1 MLKTS
6 LLPRIILILGALA
19 MAVMACSLAPTT
31 TQPPSELE
39 VTSTY
44 PTNSVEQGRSFDVV
58 VNLSNTSQ
66 YNAHVTEIRL
76 PASFLSKVNYL
87 GSEPAL
93 TLTNNASGDGILAMD
108 LTIAPTGLERFIFRF
123 EAITTGSLS
132 GLGVVATDD
141 GSYQFTLQASVVGV
155 NPSEWQPGT
164 ASTAT
169 PASLGKVP
177 FQAVVQIKAL
187 VSIDG
192 ENQVGWT
199 GSGTIITTDGLIL
212 TNAHVVLSD
221 RFYQVQDLIVALT
234 LAQDSPPV
242 DTYYASIVQ
251 ADAALDIAV
260 IKPRTDMQ
268 GNPLNYDTLN
278 LPAVPIGNSDNLT
291 LGDEIVILGYP
302 GIGGDT
308 ITLTRGEV
316 SGFTSEGGYGNRAF
330 IKTSATIAGG
340 NSGGLAVNQNGEL
353 VGVPTQVGSG
363 DLEGAIV
370 DCRPLADTNRDG
382 YVDDYDTCVPTGGF
396 INALRPVNLAT
407 SIIQAAKAGQV
418 AIQADTTMGETY
430 QSTGKVI
437 FEDDF
442 SDPNSGWSTFESE
455 NGLTRYENGELVI
468 HVLSTDYLVWSDVEY
483 AYDNVSMEVDA
494 RVLNPVGDSDFG
506 FICGEKDN
514 DHFTVLEISEDG
526 YYTIWKQNG
535 EEYVSLVDWTYAD
548 TIAAGGPFKLS
559 ATCGTQG
566 LVLAVNGLLLA
577 EIQDATFVP
586 GLVGLVGGTFGNT
599 GFKVAFDN
607 FQLLIP

>member
-1 MLKTS
+1 M
-6 LLPRIILILGALA
+6 
-19 MAVMACSLAPTT
+19 
-31 TQPPSELE
+31 
-39 VTSTY
+39 
-44 PTNSVEQGRSFDVV
+44 
-58 VNLSNTSQ
+58 
-66 YNAHVTEIRL
+66 
-76 PASFLSKVNYL
+76 
-87 GSEPAL
+87 
-93 TLTNNASGDGILAMD
+93 
-108 LTIAPTGLERFIFRF
+108 
-123 EAITTGSLS
+123 
-132 GLGVVATDD
+132 
-141 GSYQFTLQASVVGV
+141 
-155 NPSEWQPGT
+155 
-164 ASTAT
+164 
-169 PASLGKVP
+169 
-177 FQAVVQIKAL
+177 
-187 VSIDG
+187 
-192 ENQVGWT
+192 
-199 GSGTIITTDGLIL
+199 
-212 TNAHVVLSD
+212 
-221 RFYQVQDLIVALT
+221 
-234 LAQDSPPV
+234 
-242 DTYYASIVQ
+242 
-251 ADAALDIAV
+251 
-260 IKPRTDMQ
+260 
-268 GNPLNYDTLN
+268 
-278 LPAVPIGNSDNLT
+278 
-291 LGDEIVILGYP
+291 
-302 GIGGDT
+302 
-308 ITLTRGEV
+308 
-316 SGFTSEGGYGNRAF
+316 
-330 IKTSATIAGG
+330 
-340 NSGGLAVNQNGEL
+340 
-353 VGVPTQVGSG
+353 PTQVGSG

-514 DHFTVLEISEDG
+514 DHFIVLEISEDG